1 MNYKGMDKNMQCKGF
16 QYELGGEY
24 EHTGPLKCC
33 PSTEEA
39 GHGFGGF
46 HACKYPLDVFNYY
59 PPAHSRFFEV
69 EQSGLM
75 EESGK
80 DTKVASTKIKIGAEI
95 GIAGLVKASIK
106 YIKERTT
113 ELPGCHATGDQGAA
127 SATGNASVAL
137 ATGIDG
143 SAMGALGCAICV
155 VERGEWDG
163 KTYPIKAIK
172 AAIVDG
178 KTIKPGVFYR
188 LVNGEFVE
196 NC

>member
-1 MNYKGMDKNMQCKGF
+1 M
-16 QYELGGEY
+16 
-24 EHTGPLKCC
+24 
-33 PSTEEA
+33 
-39 GHGFGGF
+39 
-46 HACKYPLDVFNYY
+46 
-59 PPAHSRFFEV
+59 
-69 EQSGLM
+69 
-75 EESGK
+75 
-80 DTKVASTKIKIGAEI
+80 
-95 GIAGLVKASIK
+95 
-106 YIKERTT
+106 
-113 ELPGCHATGDQGAA
+113 
-127 SATGNASVAL
+127 AL